1 MPPLV
6 KKKPAIHVTQK
17 NVDSFGL
24 NAVSDS
30 SSAKHPLKMQFR
42 KNPSIP
48 NDRPLIREYTSTFV
62 FSTCMCHRT
71 GDILT
76 F

>member
-6 KKKPAIHVTQK
+6 KKNPAIHVTQK

-42 KNPSIP
+42 KIHLYQMT
-48 NDRPLIREYTSTFV
+48 D
-62 FSTCMCHRT
+62 H
-71 GDILT
+71 
-76 F
+76 